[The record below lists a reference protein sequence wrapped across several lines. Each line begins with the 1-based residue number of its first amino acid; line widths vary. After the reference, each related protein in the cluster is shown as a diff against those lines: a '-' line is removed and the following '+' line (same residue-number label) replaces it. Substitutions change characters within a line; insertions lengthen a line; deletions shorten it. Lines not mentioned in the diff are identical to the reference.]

1 MKIKM
6 REEII
11 LILMTHKCHITHN
24 TGSQMENVT
33 IDERNTVNEHKRR
46 KDKKTAKLE
55 ELYISAVIQDVTS
68 QNIEELHH
76 HKGVKSTVLAL

>member
-11 LILMTHKCHITHN
+11 LTLMTHQCHISHN

-46 KDKKTAKLE
+46 KDKKTE
-55 ELYISAVIQDVTS
+55 EL
-68 QNIEELHH
+68 
-76 HKGVKSTVLAL
+76 

>member
-11 LILMTHKCHITHN
+11 LILMTHKCHISHN

-33 IDERNTVNEHKRR
+33 IEERNTANEHKRR

-55 ELYISAVIQDVTS
+55 EL
-68 QNIEELHH
+68 
-76 HKGVKSTVLAL
+76 